1 MIFVERHFWHASRGG
16 YCTAPQSLH
25 CCSSKRPIAAAAVR
39 PSAMRLRAAGGS
51 VGRRVRRTGF
61 LRLGRSKNRR
71 SGAESTIEVD
81 HAKAAYQSQFRILY
95 PSRPGLAGELA
106 NRLDHAEVASGGA
119 GLADRELAAAGVERE
134 AAVTGE
140 GVVAH
145 ECRALALAA
154 E

>member
-1 MIFVERHFWHASRGG
+1 MILVERHFWHVSRGG
-16 YCTAPQSLH
+16 YCTVPQSLH

-81 HAKAAYQSQFRILY
+81 HSKTTDEAEFRILR
-95 PSRPGLAGELA
+95 SE
-106 NRLDHAEVASGGA
+106 
-119 GLADRELAAAGVERE
+119 ERR
-134 AAVTGE
+134 VGK
-140 GVVAH
+140 
-145 ECRALALAA
+145 ECRCWWVA
-154 E
+154 